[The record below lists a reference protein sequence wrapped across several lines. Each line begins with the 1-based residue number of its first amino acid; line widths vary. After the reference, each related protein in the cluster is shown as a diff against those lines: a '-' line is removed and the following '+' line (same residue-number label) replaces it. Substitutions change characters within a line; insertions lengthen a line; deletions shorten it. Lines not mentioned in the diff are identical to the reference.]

1 MRSANPLEG
10 TKGVK
15 SPHGSPAPSFPRGA
29 QNMTD
34 RFVTRTL
41 VVLNVL
47 AVPIVGAIF
56 ASITLGTGTLQSLL
70 VL

>member
-1 MRSANPLEG
+1 
-10 TKGVK
+10 
-15 SPHGSPAPSFPRGA
+15 
-29 QNMTD
+29 MTD